1 MTWPANLYALLGVD
15 TSADTAA
22 LRAAYEL
29 ALAALPKGRWQR
41 LHAALFGRSAASLAH
56 AWHTL
61 SDPRRRADY
70 DRLLQVSPWTAYLPP
85 GH

>member
-1 MTWPANLYALLGVD
+1 MTWPASLYALLGAD
-15 TSADTAA
+15 TSADAAA
-22 LRAAYEL
+22 LRAAYER

-41 LHAALFGRSAASLAH
+41 LRLALCGRSAASLDH
-56 AWHTL
+56 AWQIL
-61 SDPRRRADY
+61 SDPRRRATY